1 MTKYLTPENIKA
13 ALTLLILIGAVYS
26 FVSEKLPPDVTALLV
41 ILALLLTG
49 VLTPTEAFSG
59 FSHPA
64 TVSVAAVLVLSA
76 GIEHT
81 GVLTLVARRIF
92 APLGKS
98 ELLLTG
104 VIMIMIGLISAF
116 INNTAAVAIFIPV
129 VLEVC
134 RRTGASPGRILMPMA
149 HAATIGGM
157 CTLIGTSTNLVA
169 HEFALKQGLK
179 GFSMFELGK
188 VGLPMVMVSFAYMLF
203 VGRRFLPRN
212 EQGEEGQ
219 RENAGRYLVE
229 LIVQTG
235 SPWVGRDI
243 SASLL
248 ERDHDVRL
256 LGVARGGQA
265 IGIDGAGA
273 IYLAGDSLRVSGPAD
288 KVLTLAAQAG
298 LEPHRPNTT
307 SAAVIEKDQPQVLPD
322 VTLSTSAEE
331 MAKSAANKTLLA

>member
-13 ALTLLILIGAVYS
+13 AMTLLILIGAIYS
-26 FVSEKLPPDVTALLV
+26 FVREMVPPDVTALLA

-49 VLTPTEAFSG
+49 VLSPAEAFSG

-81 GVLTLVARRIF
+81 GVLTLAARRIF

-98 ELLLTG
+98 EWLLTG
-104 VIMIMIGLISAF
+104 VIMILIGAMSAF

-129 VLEVC
+129 VMEVC
-134 RRTGASPGRILMPMA
+134 RRTGASPGRVLMPMA

-179 GFSMFELGK
+179 GFSMFELGQ
-188 VGLPMVMVSFAYMLF
+188 VGLPMVAVGFAYMLF

-212 EQGEEGQ
+212 GQGENG
-219 RENAGRYLVE
+219 RGVGKRRALSDRTDCAAGFAL
-229 LIVQTG
+229 
-235 SPWVGRDI
+235 GRTQ
-243 SASLL
+243 
-248 ERDHDVRL
+248 H
-256 LGVARGGQA
+256 LGV
-265 IGIDGAGA
+265 
-273 IYLAGDSLRVSGPAD
+273 PA
-288 KVLTLAAQAG
+288 
-298 LEPHRPNTT
+298 
-307 SAAVIEKDQPQVLPD
+307 
-322 VTLSTSAEE
+322 
-331 MAKSAANKTLLA
+331 